1 MIHSSSN
8 LVRFAPFAASRAGK
22 AVLLAL
28 FSAGA
33 ALALSSVAHAGD
45 FKAGAIEIENPWS
58 PSAPNGAKVAGGY
71 FTIVN
76 HGATPDRLVSATAAI
91 AGKAG
96 IHQMT
101 VKNGVMEMREVKGGL
116 EVPASATVKLKPGA
130 YHLMFMDLKHLPK
143 RGESFSGTLTFEK
156 AGTVNVTFDVT
167 GMGGPAMGGAM
178 NPMKSMKH
186 GHDSMM
192 GGSMKAM
199 KPMKGMGN

>member
-8 LVRFAPFAASRAGK
+8 IIRFAPFARGRAGK
-22 AVLLAL
+22 TVLCAL
-28 FSAGA
+28 FSIGVAT
-33 ALALSSVAHAGD
+33 ALSPNADASD
-45 FKAGAIEIENPWS
+45 FKVGSIEIESPWS

-71 FTIVN
+71 LTIVN
-76 HGATPDRLVSATAAI
+76 HGSTPDRLVSATAAI

-130 YHLMFMDLKHLPK
+130 YHLMFMELKHLPK
-143 RGESFSGTLTFEK
+143 KGESFAGTLTFEK

-178 NPMKSMKH
+178 NSMKSMKH

-192 GGSMKAM
+192 GGGMKSM